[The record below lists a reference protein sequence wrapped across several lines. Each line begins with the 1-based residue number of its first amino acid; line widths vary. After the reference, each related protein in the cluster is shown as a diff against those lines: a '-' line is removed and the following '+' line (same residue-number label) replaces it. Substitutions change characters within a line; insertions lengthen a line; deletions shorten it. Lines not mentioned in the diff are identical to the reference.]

1 MRITRASQRLL
12 TRGIAACA
20 AVVLTAT
27 ALAGC
32 AGSAESTD
40 GVWVNVGN
48 GSDNLTQ
55 VFNPF
60 LPDPS
65 ALNMI
70 GGTKGSFI
78 YEPLVQINFA
88 DIGAD
93 TPWLAKEWE
102 WSEDNET
109 FTVHLQDGVKWSDG
123 EDFSADDVVFTYEL
137 VKKFPALNRSGIDFD
152 TVTAPDE
159 STVVFTFTQPSRQA
173 FFKIVALPIVSEH
186 VWSKIED
193 PTTYEDK
200 EPVGTGSFLLDTFS
214 PQSLTLKKNSDYWQK
229 GKPQIDG
236 LRFIP
241 YKDNT
246 AQLAALVQGD
256 IDWAGTYIPNVDDA
270 FLSKDENF
278 HYWTPTV
285 GIDGLIPNLEVWPL
299 SELSVRE
306 AISFGVDRDQLAAS
320 RDSQAASSVIG
331 LPMPAFES
339 AIAPEYKG
347 VNFEQD
353 KEKAFEVLEADGFTR
368 GDDGIWAKDGKKLE
382 FAVSFP
388 TAYTDIAAFAQA
400 LVSQLADIG
409 IMMTINGVQPSD
421 INGITAKGDF
431 QATLGYPTDSVP
443 DAFSYYDVI
452 MNPMNYVPTGT
463 NNETL
468 RNIERFNDPE
478 AKALFE
484 AYPLA
489 ATDEERTQIFHKLQ
503 KIWVEQLPIITMFY
517 WGYYADWST
526 EKVTGFPDQDNP
538 YANPSPNAQT
548 AINLVPVEKK

>member
-1 MRITRASQRLL
+1 MHINTPGKRLL
-12 TRGIAACA
+12 ARTGAVAA
-20 AVVLTAT
+20 
-27 ALAGC
+27 ALALASVALVACSPGDTT
-32 AGSAESTD
+32 ED

-48 GSDNLTQ
+48 GSDVLTQ

-78 YEPLVQINFA
+78 YEPLVQINFS
-88 DIGAD
+88 DIGND

-102 WSEDNET
+102 WSEDSKT

-123 EDFSADDVVFTYEL
+123 EAFTADDVVFTYEL
-137 VKKFPALNRSGIDFD
+137 VKADPALNRSGLDFES
-152 TVTAPDE
+152 VTAEDD
-159 STVVFTFTQPSRQA
+159 STVVFTFDQPSRQA

-186 VWSKIED
+186 VWSKVED

-200 EPVGTGSFLLDTFS
+200 EPIGTGAFLLEAFS
-214 PQSLTLKKNSDYWQK
+214 PQLVTLKKNPDYWQA
-229 GKPQIDG
+229 GKPQIEG

-256 IDWAGTYIPNVDDA
+256 IDWAGTYIPNA
-270 FLSKDENF
+270 EASFLSKNEHFN
-278 HYWTPTV
+278 YWQPTV
-285 GIDGLIPNLEVWPL
+285 GIDGLIPNLETWPL
-299 SELSVRE
+299 SELSVRQ
-306 AISFGVDRDQLAAS
+306 AISLGVDRDQLAAS

-339 AIAPEYKG
+339 VISPEYQG
-347 VNFEQD
+347 VNFTQD
-353 KEKAFEVLEADGFTR
+353 QEEAFATLEADGFTR
-368 GDDGIWAKDGKKLE
+368 GDDGIWQKDGKKIE

-388 TAYTDIAAFAQA
+388 SAYTDIAAFAQA
-400 LVSQLADIG
+400 LVSQLADLG
-409 IMMTINGVQPSD
+409 MTMTINGTQPSD
-421 INGITAKGDF
+421 INGLTAKGDF

-443 DAFSYYDVI
+443 DPFSYYDVI
-452 MNPMNYVPTGT
+452 MNPQYYVPTGT

-489 ATDEERTQIFHKLQ
+489 ATDEERTEIFNQLQ
-503 KIWVEQLPIITMFY
+503 TIWVENLPIITMFY
-517 WGYYADWST
+517 WGYYADWSD
-526 EKVTGFPDQDNP
+526 EKVTGFPDADNP
-538 YANPSPNAQT
+538 YSNANPNAVT
-548 AINLVPVEKK
+548 AINLVPVESK

>member
-1 MRITRASQRLL
+1 MRITHSAQRTLKR
-12 TRGIAACA
+12 TVAAAAAVMIAAG
-20 AVVLTAT
+20 

-32 AGSAESTD
+32 APGDDAAAD

-78 YEPLVQINFA
+78 YEPLVQINFS
-88 DIGAD
+88 DIGND

-102 WSEDNET
+102 WSEDNKS
-109 FTVHLQDGVKWSDG
+109 FTVHLQEGVTWSDG
-123 EDFSADDVVFTYEL
+123 EDFTADDVVFTYEL
-137 VKKFPALNRSGIDFD
+137 VKNDPALNRSGIEFD
-152 TVTAPDE
+152 TVTAPDDA
-159 STVVFTFTQPSRQA
+159 TVVFTFDKPSRQA

-186 VWSKIED
+186 VWSKVED

-200 EPVGTGSFLLDTFS
+200 EPVGTGAFLLDTFS
-214 PQSLTLKKNSDYWQK
+214 PQSISLKKNPDYWQE

-236 LRFIP
+236 LNFIP

-256 IDWAGTYIPNVDDA
+256 IDWAGTYIPNVEDA
-270 FLSKDENF
+270 YLSKNENF
-278 HYWTPTV
+278 NYWTPTV
-285 GIDGLIPNLEVWPL
+285 GIDGLIPNLETWPL
-299 SELSVRE
+299 SELAVRQ
-306 AISFGVDRDQLAAS
+306 AISVGVDRSQLAAS

-339 AIAPEYKG
+339 VISPEYQG
-347 VNFEQD
+347 VDFYQD
-353 KEKAFEVLEADGFTR
+353 KDEAAQILTDAGFAK
-368 GDDGIWAKDGKKLE
+368 GEDGIWQKDGKKVE

-388 TAYTDIAAFAQA
+388 SAYTDIAAFAQA

-409 IMMTINGVQPSD
+409 ITMTINGVQPSD
-421 INGITAKGDF
+421 INGLTAKGDF

-443 DAFSYYDVI
+443 DPFSYYDVI
-452 MNPMNYVPTGT
+452 MNPQNYVPTGE

-489 ATDEERTQIFHKLQ
+489 QTDEERTEIFNKLQ
-503 KIWVEQLPIITMFY
+503 TIWVEQLPIITMFY
-517 WGYYADWST
+517 WGYYADWSD
-526 EKVTGFPDQDNP
+526 EKVTGFPDEDNP
-538 YANPSPNAQT
+538 YANAGPNAVT
-548 AINLVPVEKK
+548 AINLVPVEN

>member
-1 MRITRASQRLL
+1 MHVNNAVGRRARRRAS
-12 TRGIAACA
+12 
-20 AVVLTAT
+20 AVAVAVALTAAT
-27 ALAGC
+27 ITGC
-32 AGSAESTD
+32 APSESTD
-40 GVWVNVGN
+40 AGVWLNVGN

-88 DIGAD
+88 SIGDD
-93 TPWLAKEWE
+93 TPWLAESWE
-102 WSEDNET
+102 WTENNT
-109 FTVHLQDGVKWSDG
+109 VFTVKLQEGVTWSDG
-123 EDFSADDVVFTYEL
+123 EEFTADDVVFTYEL
-137 VKKFPALNRSGIDFD
+137 VKSDPALNRNGIDFD
-152 TVTAPDE
+152 TVTATDD
-159 STVVFTFTQPSRQA
+159 STVAFTFTAPSRQQ

-186 VWSKIED
+186 VWSEVED
-193 PTTYEDK
+193 PATYEDTD
-200 EPVGTGSFLLDTFS
+200 PVGTGSFLLDTFS
-214 PQSLTLKKNSDYWQK
+214 PQSLTLKKNPDYWQE

-246 AQLAALVQGD
+246 AQANALVQGD
-256 IDWAGTYIPNVDDA
+256 IDWAGTYIPNA
-270 FLSKDENF
+270 EETFLSKSDDF

-285 GIDGLIPNLEVWPL
+285 GIDGLVGNLETWPL
-299 SELSVRE
+299 SELSVRR
-306 AISFGVDRDQLAAS
+306 AISVGVDREQLGAS
-320 RDSQAASSVIG
+320 RDSQAATSVIG

-339 AIAPEYKG
+339 VIAPEFEG
-347 VNFEQD
+347 VNFYQD
-353 KEKAFEVLEADGFTR
+353 KEEVATILEADGFTK
-368 GDDGIWAKDGKKLE
+368 GDDGIWQKDGKKVE

-409 IMMTINGVQPSD
+409 ITMTIHGTQPSD
-421 INGITAKGDF
+421 INGLTGIGDF

-452 MNPMNYVPTGT
+452 MNPANYVPIGT
-463 NNETL
+463 MNETL
-468 RNIERFNDPE
+468 RNIQRFQSPE
-478 AKALFE
+478 AAALFE

-489 ATDEERTQIFHKLQ
+489 TTDEERTEILNQLQ
-503 KIWVEQLPIITMFY
+503 AIWVNELPIITMFY
-517 WGYYADWST
+517 WGYYGNWST
-526 EKVTGFPDQDNP
+526 EKATGFPDADNP
-538 YANPSPNAQT
+538 YASPNPNAVT
-548 AINLVPVEKK
+548 AINLVPVK